1 MIGAIP
7 VFIIGMFFLPEAGS
21 GPNIRL
27 WVSFLLTGVVTFYL
41 GRHFFINA
49 WKRLKLKSA
58 NMDTLVALSTGV
70 AFIYSTVSM
79 FLPGFFE
86 YYGLEAYIY
95 FEASAVIIAFIS
107 LGKFIE
113 FRAQRQSGEAIEKL
127 LGLQPSTALKINAS
141 GETEEVSIADLESG
155 HKVRVKPGE
164 KVPVDGLVE
173 DGKSYIDESP
183 INGEPLPVEKTK
195 GDKVFAGTI
204 NQKGSFILSV
214 TGAGEETLLGQII
227 QTVQSAQ
234 GSKAPIQHVVDRI
247 AAVFVPVVLILS
259 VLTVGVWYIAAGTSG
274 LSLGI
279 VAAISVL
286 VIACP
291 CALGLAT
298 PTAIMIGIG
307 KGAEKHVL
315 VKEAAALQ
323 AVAKVNTVVLDKT
336 GTITEG
342 RPKVIDAR
350 WDEKARKDVLLSME
364 QQSEHPLASA
374 VEYYLKDKH
383 SAVSLQQFDSLTGKG
398 VYAKH
403 DDDTYM
409 VGSISYLKDNG
420 LELNDAWHQ
429 AYDEWANQG
438 YTVIFFFTDSLI
450 MGMLAIGDAVR
461 KTSKQAIAEMQRKGV
476 EVYMLTGDQEKTAK
490 AVAKAVGIKH
500 IHAGM
505 MPADKASFI
514 KTLKEDSNK
523 VVAMVGDGIND
534 AEAMANADVSMAM
547 SSGTDV
553 AMDVADMTLMRAD
566 LQSILDAM
574 QVGRFTVNGMRQN
587 LFWAFVYNVTG
598 IPIAAG
604 VLYPFF
610 GFMLNPMIAGAAMAG
625 SSVSVVMNSLRLKY
639 KKI

>member
-79 FLPGFFE
+79 FFPGFFE
-86 YYGLEAYIY
+86 HYGLEAYIY

>member
-1 MIGAIP
+1 MIGAFP
-7 VFIIGMFFLPEAGS
+7 VFVIGMFFMPEAGS
-21 GPNIRL
+21 GPNVRL
-27 WVSFLLTGVVTFYL
+27 WISFLLTGVVTFYF

-79 FLPGFFE
+79 FFPSFFE
-86 YYGLEAYIY
+86 QYGLEAYIY

-127 LGLQPSTALKINAS
+127 LGLQPSTALKINES
-141 GETEEVSIADLESG
+141 GETEEVSIAELQSG
-155 HKVRVKPGE
+155 HMVRVKPGE
-164 KVPVDGLVE
+164 KVPVDGIVV
-173 DGKSYIDESP
+173 DGMSYIDESP
-183 INGEPLPVEKTK
+183 INGEPIPVEKTK
-195 GDKVFAGTI
+195 DDKVFAGTI
-204 NQKGSFILSV
+204 NQKGSFVLKV
-214 TGAGEETLLGQII
+214 TGAGGETLLGQII

-234 GSKAPIQHVVDRI
+234 GSKAPIQHTVDKI
-247 AAVFVPVVLILS
+247 AAVFVPIVLILS
-259 VLTVGVWYIAAGTSG
+259 VLTVVVWYMAAGSSG

-350 WDEKARKDVLLSME
+350 WRDGARKDVLLSME
-364 QQSEHPLASA
+364 LQSEHPLASA
-374 VEYYLKDKH
+374 VEYYLKDNHK
-383 SAVSLQQFDSLTGKG
+383 AVALQHFDSVTGKG
-398 VYAKH
+398 VQAKH
-403 DDDTYM
+403 DGQVYM
-409 VGSISYLKDNG
+409 VGSIRYLTDAG
-420 LELNDAWHQ
+420 LDIDEAWQQ
-429 AYDEWANQG
+429 AYDDWANQG
-438 YTVIFFFTDSLI
+438 YTVIFFFTEKEI

-461 KTSKQAIAEMQRKGV
+461 QTSKQAIAELQRKGV
-476 EVYMLTGDQEKTAK
+476 EVYMLTGDQEKTAI
-490 AVAKAVGIKH
+490 AVGKAVGIENV
-500 IHAGM
+500 HAGM
-505 MPADKASFI
+505 MPADKAEFVKQLRED
-514 KTLKEDSNK
+514 KTK

-534 AEAMANADVSMAM
+534 AEAMAHANVSMAM

-566 LQSILDAM
+566 LQSIIDAM
-574 QVGRFTVNGMRQN
+574 QVGRFTVSGMRQN
-587 LFWAFVYNVTG
+587 LFWAFVYNITG

-604 VLYPFF
+604 VLYPIF

-625 SSVSVVMNSLRLKY
+625 SSVSVVMNSLRLRY
-639 KKI
+639 RRI